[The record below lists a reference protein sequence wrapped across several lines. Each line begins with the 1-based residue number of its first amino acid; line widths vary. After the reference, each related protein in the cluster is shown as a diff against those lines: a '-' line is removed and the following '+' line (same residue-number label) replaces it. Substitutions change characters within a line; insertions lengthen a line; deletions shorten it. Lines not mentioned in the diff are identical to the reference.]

1 MSPKRILA
9 KVVIAVLFIVN
20 LSANINA
27 QEKIWFDTDQLMG
40 NPERAPREV
49 DDAIAL
55 IMALKFHNDIQ
66 IEGISLVTDIDY
78 GYEITSKI
86 LKEYWAG
93 KPIPI
98 YKGSDKCKDIGVENE
113 ATIALAAALKKQKM
127 RIVAIGPATNIATVL
142 KNHPELAKQILEIVF
157 CAGRTPDYPF
167 TFGLER
173 IIISDYNVDRDP
185 EAFRVVLES
194 KVPVVLSGFQCSE
207 YLFLGKTDYEFLANG
222 NEFEKYM
229 HETFLPWSAR
239 MKVGFGIEGFVPWDT
254 TPVGYLTHPKYFKY
268 YEDIPTKIV
277 EKDNDATL
285 PLVKSKENKRKLY
298 LESSYDYD
306 SPYKVKFAYRTVVG
320 FEEIVLESLKAEKP
334 FGK

>member
-1 MSPKRILA
+1 MSLKS
-9 KVVIAVLFIVN
+9 VFVLFFLVFSVI
-20 LSANINA
+20 SGGFS

-55 IMALKFHNDIQ
+55 IMALKYHKDIQ
-66 IEGISLVTDIDY
+66 IEGISLVTDVDY
-78 GYEITSKI
+78 GYEITQKI
-86 LKEYWAG
+86 LEEYWAG
-93 KPIPI
+93 KPIPV

-113 ATIALAAALKKQKM
+113 ATRALAAALKKQKM

-142 KNHPELAKQILEIVF
+142 KNHPELATQIKEIVF

-173 IIISDYNVDRDP
+173 IVVSDYNVDRDP
-185 EAFRVVLES
+185 EAFQVVLES
-194 KVPVVLSGFQCSE
+194 KIPVVLSGFQCSE
-207 YLFLGKTDYEFLANG
+207 YVFLGKTDYEFLSKG
-222 NEFEKYM
+222 DEFQQYM
-229 HETFLPWSAR
+229 YKTFLPWSAR
-239 MKVGFGIEGFVPWDT
+239 MTAGFGVEGFVPWDT

-268 YEDIPTKIV
+268 YEDIPTKLV

-285 PLVKSKENKRKLY
+285 PLVKSKEQQRKLY

-306 SPYKVKFAYRTVVG
+306 SPYKVKFAYRTVLG
-320 FEEIVLESLKAEKP
+320 FEEIVLETLKAEKP